1 MLIDFKQ
8 FQTFLSELDT
18 LIQSKSSFQL
28 RMSNKRSK
36 ESDLQQVIV
45 KFIEL
50 KKGMHFQFV
59 YRYETKDI
67 TKNLLPQLGK
77 ETIISLLENSF
88 SQGELKS
95 SNYTYFLTIFPNKKV
110 VLRRKSNQN
119 TMELSATH
127 DHSKN
132 RFIQPDD
139 NIYLQRLGVTTQ
151 QFLVKAKMQR
161 KYKQINKYVE
171 IIDDILKRTK
181 ISNEPTIVD
190 MGSGKGYLTFALYD
204 YFEKYRTERA
214 TIKGIEIRKELVSFC
229 NALSREVK
237 FDRLEFLDT
246 AIQDAQLDAIHV
258 LIALHACDT
267 ATDDAI
273 FQGIQHQAEL
283 IICAPCCH
291 KQVRKQLNTEGILSE
306 ITQYGIFKERQ
317 AETLTDT
324 IRALVLQA
332 FGYNTRIFEF
342 ISTSHT
348 PKNVLIVADRI
359 EKRRTPKAEVVEKIK
374 QLKATFGLQ
383 YQHLEQLTGIY

>member
-95 SNYTYFLTIFPNKKV
+95 PNYTYFLTIFPNKKV